1 MESKVGMLHYRPFT
15 KGWRG
20 EVDTLPGAS
29 REPPFCS
36 KSKEAG
42 CARGATCQSVY
53 RLLDSKRGLN
63 ETEEDS
69 RGLAG
74 GIGFEE
80 GEISLKQGC
89 YSALIKVEHVEIDA

>member
-1 MESKVGMLHYRPFT
+1 MLHYRAFT

-20 EVDTLPGAS
+20 EVDTLPRAS
-29 REPPFCS
+29 REPPFCLQV
-36 KSKEAG
+36 

-53 RLLDSKRGLN
+53 RLLDSKSRLN
-63 ETEEDS
+63 ETKEDS
-69 RGLAG
+69 RGLGG

-80 GEISLKQGC
+80 GEIALKGGC